1 MKKQLGIVHQCLNNL
16 SNRDYIEFDERYI
29 KHTYNIVL
37 MTLKN
42 YNVTSELEANRRY
55 MDLLILPQTNVEN
68 KYSILIEFKYL
79 KKSEENLLEE
89 TKAKAKEQILEYS
102 KLEKI
107 KNIQKLKKY
116 TVVAVV
122 DELYVDEI

>member
-1 MKKQLGIVHQCLNNL
+1 
-16 SNRDYIEFDERYI
+16 
-29 KHTYNIVL
+29 

-102 KLEKI
+102 KLDKI
-107 KNIQKLKKY
+107 KSIQKLKKY

>member
-1 MKKQLGIVHQCLNNL
+1 
-16 SNRDYIEFDERYI
+16 
-29 KHTYNIVL
+29 

-55 MDLLILPQTNVEN
+55 MDLLITPQTNVEN

-89 TKAKAKEQILEYS
+89 TKAKAREQILEYS
-102 KLEKI
+102 NLEKI
-107 KNIQKLKKY
+107 KSIQKLKKY

-122 DELYVDEI
+122 DELYVDEV